1 MSCCCFMFK
10 FEILNM
16 NLLNKEQLIVCRLLR
31 AERSL
36 IYKDKLIT
44 SSIYVSFVF
53 VFTII
58 DLR

>member
-1 MSCCCFMFK
+1 M
-10 FEILNM
+10 
-16 NLLNKEQLIVCRLLR
+16 VCRLLR
-31 AERSL
+31 AAISL

-44 SSIYVSFVF
+44 SSIHVSFAF

>member
-1 MSCCCFMFK
+1 MFK